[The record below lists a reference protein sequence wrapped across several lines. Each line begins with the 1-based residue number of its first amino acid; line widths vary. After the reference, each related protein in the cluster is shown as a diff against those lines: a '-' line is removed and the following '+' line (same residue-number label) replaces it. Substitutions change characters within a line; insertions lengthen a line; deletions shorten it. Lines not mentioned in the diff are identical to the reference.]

1 MNKCTIALKFIYKC
15 NSDKNL
21 RRPFFGDELE
31 KNLYG
36 TTLDLE
42 EPKLLKKIMTILE
55 SIHYLMSSVTI
66 NIP

>member
-31 KNLYG
+31 KNYG
-36 TTLDLE
+36 ITLDLE
-42 EPKLLKKIMTILE
+42 EPKLFKKIMTILE
-55 SIHYLMSSVTI
+55 SIHYLMSNVTI
-66 NIP
+66 NLP